1 MNCLPLQTF
10 DFTRI
15 PYDVL
20 QWELNKFLE
29 PTDRANFNGA
39 MQWQECIYTRFPKG
53 FAQKFAV
60 KVAMKIQRNHVAR
73 INYMVENE
81 DNLGA
86 GSVRMAI
93 NWIGL
98 YADFLVKPV
107 AEPLFK
113 YSKTGEAKTKALS
126 DLAIM
131 IDDDF
136 VFSNEMTDEVRSK
149 IRHAIR
155 FVETIVPEARN

>member
-1 MNCLPLQTF
+1 MNCLPLQPF

-39 MQWQECIYTRFPKG
+39 MQWQECIYKRFPKN
-53 FAQKFAV
+53 FAQKFAA
-60 KVAMKIQRNHVAR
+60 KVAMKVQRAHVTR
-73 INYMVENE
+73 INYMVDNE
-81 DNLGA
+81 DDLGA

-107 AEPLFK
+107 AQPLFK
-113 YSKTGEAKTKALS
+113 YSKTGETKTKALS
-126 DLAIM
+126 DLATM
-131 IDDDF
+131 IHEDF
-136 VFSNEMTDEVRSK
+136 VFSNFMTDEVRSK

-155 FVETIVPEARN
+155 VIEAIVSERSH